1 VAFLIQVLTF
11 VMMRFALP
19 HLSERIAK
27 GEMAAAVLTA
37 ALSIGVGLINA
48 AAMTY
53 W

>member
-1 VAFLIQVLTF
+1 
-11 VMMRFALP
+11 LP